1 MNDDILLQH
10 IVLLHVLHLAVHLKK
25 KNCQASILRHFYHL
39 VFSCEAQLNKCT
51 CVSVCPSVRLKRNFS
66 LFGQLMTTYD
76 NL

>member
-39 VFSCEAQLNKCT
+39 VFF
-51 CVSVCPSVRLKRNFS
+51 VRTIL
-66 LFGQLMTTYD
+66 D
-76 NL
+76 A